1 VRHLAQRSASA
12 AQEIKTL
19 IGESVEKV
27 DMGNRLVA
35 DAASTMREIVD
46 SVKRVTDI
54 MGDITV
60 ASHEQSQ
67 GIHQVNQAISHMD
80 EVTQQNAALVEQ
92 AACESSGLEDQAVKL
107 AQAVSV
113 FRLAGAGRH

>member
-1 VRHLAQRSASA
+1 MSVRTKPGRDQ
-12 AQEIKTL
+12 
-19 IGESVEKV
+19 V
-27 DMGNRLVA
+27 
-35 DAASTMREIVD
+35 DAADKIYRKVVD

-113 FRLAGAGRH
+113 FRLAGPGGINIRPRP